1 VANVLTGLIPSLY
14 AGLDTVSREMVGFT
28 PSVARDSSAERA
40 AVGQL
45 VTFPISP
52 AGNVSNITP
61 AMTVPEPTDQTIGNG
76 TITISKARAAE
87 FGFVGEE
94 QRGLNTGPGYNL
106 VQADMFAQAVRILV
120 NEIERDVAAA
130 AVAGA
135 SRAFGTVGT
144 VPFASNTNDVSQL
157 RKILIDNGAPPSE
170 LNLVVDTTTGAN
182 IHTLYGINNNRDFST
197 VPLNQQGVLVTPYG
211 MAIRESAGFVDHVT
225 GTAAGA
231 TTSNAGFA
239 VGATSI
245 VLASAGTGTILAG
258 DVITF
263 AGDSNEYVVVT
274 GDAAVNGGGT
284 IVIQEPG
291 LRQVIAASTTAI
303 TVVRNVEASPDVNLW
318 APAGV
323 AFYRNAIQLVTRAPA
338 MPLEQ
343 RAGQS
348 QLLDQMLLTDPRSGL
363 TFEVSVWGGYRKVR
377 FEVAMAWGWKVTQP
391 RHTALLLR

>member
-1 VANVLTGLIPSLY
+1 MPNILTDLIPSLY
-14 AGLDTVSREMVGFT
+14 AGLDTVSRELVGFI
-28 PSVARDSSAERA
+28 PAVARNSTAERA
-40 AVGQL
+40 AVNQL
-45 VTFPISP
+45 VTYPISP
-52 AGNVSNITP
+52 AGNVSDISP

-76 TITISKARAAE
+76 SIIISKARAAE
-87 FGFVGEE
+87 FGFIGEA

-106 VQADMFAQAVRILV
+106 VQADMFAQGLRSLV
-120 NEIERDVAAA
+120 NEIERDLAAA
-130 AVAGA
+130 AVDGA
-135 SRAFGTVGT
+135 SRATGTVGT

-157 RKILIDNGAPPSE
+157 RKILLDNGAPPSE
-170 LNLVVDTTTGAN
+170 LNLIVDSTAGAN
-182 IHTLYGINNNRDFST
+182 LQTLYNINTNRDVSGI
-197 VPLNQQGVLVTPYG
+197 PISQQGILTTPSG
-211 MAIRESAGFVDHVT
+211 MAIRESAGLVDHVT

-231 TTSNAGFA
+231 TTNTAGFA
-239 VGATSI
+239 VGVTTI

-263 AGDSNEYVVVT
+263 AGDSNRYVVVT

-291 LRQVIAASTTAI
+291 LRQAIPTSATAI
-303 TVVRNVEASPDVNLW
+303 TVVRNVEASPDINLW

-338 MPLEQ
+338 MPIEQ

-348 QLLDQMLLTDPRSGL
+348 QLLDQMMLTDQRSGL
-363 TFEVSVWGGYRKVR
+363 SFEVSVWGGYRKVR